1 MASDCGPH
9 RKALLEQVHALTL
22 TPSGQLVSASADGSI
37 RIWDLMR
44 FRAIVALMGHTGG
57 VLCCACVSGAY
68 AEADAA
74 AAAADANAAAADAAD
89 AAAAAAAAA
98 DADAS
103 VLFSA
108 DAKGELLRWSVR
120 PLPVLGLAGGSM
132 LPTARVHVTEQGS
145 GVYALAF
152 AASSLVVT
160 AGADHRVRLWNR
172 ADLSAVATLD
182 PSMHRASVFALA
194 ALLPPVLDDGAAAA
208 AGDPA
213 RTGCTP
219 LAGTFQLAS
228 ADAQGHVVLW
238 DVPGR
243 RAVGQLTSGEGSVCA
258 LAADAEGW
266 LNGAGGRG
274 ELLCWD
280 AAAAVHCAASAGSAA
295 SATSLPPSLPSLPV
309 VRCAAHSSGILSLI
323 AAPLHHPTRRTG
335 WAATQL
341 LSGSVDGA
349 LALHRVP
356 VRPGAQDL
364 AEEPTTEVL
373 SAHRG
378 CVWSLATADAALGR
392 PALTPA
398 DSSNPILLSGGAD
411 GKVSIWQEEHRESA
425 EGASAETER
434 SAPAAAQGAK
444 AEAAGARAAWR
455 LVVEL
460 DCAAQAALALEPR
473 PAVARSVEADAAD
486 DTTVF
491 ALLPLRGVL
500 LAGLANG
507 TVQLWRPPEGG
518 SGRWECM
525 QRYTVHAASVLCA
538 SAATPDGPVYCGSA
552 DCGISRLELRLELQ
566 SPRLELQSPRL
577 EIQSPHA
584 PPSVAPYPAPDPSPA
599 TLQDAS
605 AAVHPAGR
613 AGRAGGLGLG
623 ASAMVRPSI
632 TLTHLAKE
640 AHEAEI
646 HAIVIYATERFVSA
660 SADATIRVW
669 DARTLAPLYTLRAR
683 GRLEPIAHDGAV
695 YALLLVPS
703 PPSPPSPAGS
713 AAGLRLL
720 SGGGDRLI
728 RVWDLASLEQQ
739 ATLAG
744 HRSFV
749 CALAADAHRQRL
761 FSASSD
767 KTCIVWH
774 LGTYERLRV
783 LAGHRGGLYS
793 LVVHEG
799 RPCSGSLDETIR
811 VWTLR
816 D

>member
-44 FRAIVALMGHTGG
+44 FRAIVALMGHTGS

-132 LPTARVHVTEQGS
+132 LPTARVHVTEQGG

-208 AGDPA
+208 AGDAA
-213 RTGCTP
+213 RAGHTP

-266 LNGAGGRG
+266 LHGAGGRG

-280 AAAAVHCAASAGSAA
+280 AAAAVHFAATAGSAA

-323 AAPLHHPTRRTG
+323 AAPLHHPTRRNG
-335 WAATQL
+335 RAATQL

-434 SAPAAAQGAK
+434 SATAAAQGAK

-518 SGRWECM
+518 YGRWECM
-525 QRYTVHAASVLCA
+525 QRCTVHAASVLCA

-552 DCGISRLELRLELQ
+552 DCGISRLEL
-566 SPRLELQSPRL
+566 RLELQSPRL

>member
-44 FRAIVALMGHTGG
+44 FRAIVALMGHTGS

-132 LPTARVHVTEQGS
+132 LPTARVHVTEQGG

-266 LNGAGGRG
+266 LHGAGGRG
-274 ELLCWD
+274 EVLCWD
-280 AAAAVHCAASAGSAA
+280 AAAAVQCAASAGSAA

-356 VRPGAQDL
+356 ARTGAQDL
-364 AEEPTTEVL
+364 AEVSTTEVL

-398 DSSNPILLSGGAD
+398 DSSSPILLSGGAD

-434 SAPAAAQGAK
+434 SATAAAQGAK
-444 AEAAGARAAWR
+444 VEAAGARAAWR

-473 PAVARSVEADAAD
+473 PAVAGSVEADAAD

-507 TVQLWRPPEGG
+507 TVQLWSPPEGG
-518 SGRWECM
+518 YGRWECM
-525 QRYTVHAASVLCA
+525 QRCTV
-538 SAATPDGPVYCGSA
+538 
-552 DCGISRLELRLELQ
+552 
-566 SPRLELQSPRL
+566 
-577 EIQSPHA
+577 
-584 PPSVAPYPAPDPSPA
+584 
-599 TLQDAS
+599 
-605 AAVHPAGR
+605 
-613 AGRAGGLGLG
+613 
-623 ASAMVRPSI
+623 
-632 TLTHLAKE
+632 
-640 AHEAEI
+640 
-646 HAIVIYATERFVSA
+646 
-660 SADATIRVW
+660 
-669 DARTLAPLYTLRAR
+669 AR
-683 GRLEPIAHDGAV
+683 G
-695 YALLLVPS
+695 
-703 PPSPPSPAGS
+703 
-713 AAGLRLL
+713 
-720 SGGGDRLI
+720 
-728 RVWDLASLEQQ
+728 
-739 ATLAG
+739 
-744 HRSFV
+744 
-749 CALAADAHRQRL
+749 
-761 FSASSD
+761 
-767 KTCIVWH
+767 
-774 LGTYERLRV
+774 
-783 LAGHRGGLYS
+783 
-793 LVVHEG
+793 
-799 RPCSGSLDETIR
+799 
-811 VWTLR
+811 
-816 D
+816 

>member
-1 MASDCGPH
+1 
-9 RKALLEQVHALTL
+9 
-22 TPSGQLVSASADGSI
+22 
-37 RIWDLMR
+37 MR
-44 FRAIVALMGHTGG
+44 FRAIVALMGHTGS
-57 VLCCACVSGAY
+57 VLCCACASGAY
-68 AEADAA
+68 AEAGAA
-74 AAAADANAAAADAAD
+74 AAAADAA
-89 AAAAAAAAA
+89 
-98 DADAS
+98 AS

-132 LPTARVHVTEQGS
+132 LPTARVHVTEQGG

-266 LNGAGGRG
+266 LHGAGGRG

-280 AAAAVHCAASAGSAA
+280 AAAAVQCAASAGSAA

-335 WAATQL
+335 RAATQL

-525 QRYTVHAASVLCA
+525 QRCTVHAASVLCA

-552 DCGISRLELRLELQ
+552 DCGISRLEL
-566 SPRLELQSPRL
+566 RLELQSPRL

-728 RVWDLASLEQQ
+728 RVWDFASLEQQ

>member
-44 FRAIVALMGHTGG
+44 FRAIVALMGHTGS

-68 AEADAA
+68 AEAGAA
-74 AAAADANAAAADAAD
+74 AAAADAA
-89 AAAAAAAAA
+89 
-98 DADAS
+98 AS

-132 LPTARVHVTEQGS
+132 LPTARVHVTEQGG

-258 LAADAEGW
+258 LAADADGW
-266 LNGAGGRG
+266 LHGAGGRG

-280 AAAAVHCAASAGSAA
+280 AAAAVQCAASAGSAA

-356 VRPGAQDL
+356 ARTGAQDL
-364 AEEPTTEVL
+364 AEVSTTEVL

-398 DSSNPILLSGGAD
+398 DNSSPILLSGGAD

-425 EGASAETER
+425 EGASAEMER
-434 SAPAAAQGAK
+434 SATAAAQGAK

-525 QRYTVHAASVLCA
+525 QRCTVHAASVLCA

-552 DCGISRLELRLELQ
+552 DCGISRLEL
-566 SPRLELQSPRL
+566 RLELQSPRL